1 MRITFR
7 DTCKSRAI
15 ALIALPPA
23 YSRRIRTTV
32 SKTNIPISPPDYPA
46 GCLNHRNEG
55 SLLDADH
62 PANGVLFARRSTL
75 SRQGE
80 DSYRITLAVAG
91 FRPGDIEVVAQQN
104 QLIISGKRGEDNDEG
119 QYLHRGIAARAFE
132 RRFQLADYVEVASA
146 DFDNGL
152 LKIDLRRVVPEAMK
166 PRKIEIG
173 GSSPANDRL
182 EAPKKKDLKAA

>member
-32 SKTNIPISPPDYPA
+32 SKINIPISPPENPA

-62 PANGVLFARRSTL
+62 PANGVLFARRSTFRAGERVL
-75 SRQGE
+75 LDRVKPASINADVLIQLRDEAGRSLWTAGRLLARDRNLIELRQ
-80 DSYRITLAVAG
+80 YREQATA
-91 FRPGDIEVVAQQN
+91 
-104 QLIISGKRGEDNDEG
+104 LIPHGQIKQVFPIIGMIDDN
-119 QYLHRGIAARAFE
+119 
-132 RRFQLADYVEVASA
+132 V
-146 DFDNGL
+146 
-152 LKIDLRRVVPEAMK
+152 
-166 PRKIEIG
+166 
-173 GSSPANDRL
+173 
-182 EAPKKKDLKAA
+182 